1 MASKRIQEI
10 VDRFVA
16 ELTAASEEEA
26 TAVAEAAA
34 EEASEA
40 LQQRIRDALSGSVDY
55 QDLPVKRRKTTKGYT
70 VLRPCPV
77 PGCKEIAAPR
87 YQMVCKGHGETL
99 SREDILV
106 HRDTANKPGG
116 VWFDLVPGKPWKG
129 LKAALARAKKAG

>member
-1 MASKRIQEI
+1 MASKRVQEI

-26 TAVAEAAA
+26 T
-34 EEASEA
+34 EA
-40 LQQRIRDALSGSVDY
+40 LQERIRDMLGGSMKGQV
-55 QDLPVKRRKTTKGYT
+55 LIPAKRRKTTKGYT

-77 PGCKEIAAPR
+77 PDCKEIAAPR

-106 HRDTANKPGG
+106 HRDNASKPGG
-116 VWFDLVPGKPWKG
+116 VWFDLVPGKPWRG
-129 LKAALARAKKAG
+129 LRAALARAKKAG